1 MPIEQVEPG
10 QALAL
15 PSPYHA
21 LIDAR
26 SPAEFALDG
35 LPGAINW
42 PSLTNAQREQVGALY
57 VQVGAF
63 EAKKL
68 GAALVARNIAM
79 HLEQHAAA
87 LPKDWQPLVYCW
99 RGGNRSGA
107 LATVLGAIGFKVHVL
122 RGGYKAFRGLV
133 REQLSTLPLGLS
145 WRVLAGPTGVG
156 KTHVLHALQQQGAQ
170 VLDLE
175 GLAQHRSSVLGLLP
189 GTKQPSQ
196 KAFETRLWDTLR
208 HLDRQRPVFVEA
220 ESKRVGNVTVPETL
234 ITAMRQ
240 APCVH
245 LNLPMAQRVQ
255 LLMRDYAHFV
265 QDVAPF
271 CERLEALVSLCG
283 RQRVTQWQQA
293 ARSGAVGEAVQ
304 SLLAEHYDPRYHESI
319 ERNFAQSARGP
330 HMPVSGIEPTAM
342 HRAAQEVVEWAN
354 GLDT

>member
-1 MPIEQVEPG
+1 MPIEQVEPA

-15 PSPYHA
+15 PLRYHA

-26 SPAEFALDG
+26 SPAEFALDA

-42 PSLTNAQREQVGALY
+42 PSLTNAEREQVGTLY

-68 GAALVARNIAM
+68 GAALVARNIAV

-107 LATVLGAIGFKVHVL
+107 LATVLGTIGFKVHVL

-189 GTKQPSQ
+189 GTTQPSQ

-208 HLDRQRPVFVEA
+208 QLDRQRPVFVEA
-220 ESKRVGNVTVPETL
+220 ESKRVGNVTVPESL
-234 ITAMRQ
+234 IAAMRQ

-245 LNLPMAQRVQ
+245 LNLPMVQRVQ

-265 QDVAPF
+265 HDVAPF

-304 SLLAEHYDPRYHESI
+304 SLLAEHYDPR
-319 ERNFAQSARGP
+319 
-330 HMPVSGIEPTAM
+330 
-342 HRAAQEVVEWAN
+342 
-354 GLDT
+354 